1 MRAGKDDALI
11 AISFA
16 PYRRSPSISPR
27 ARDGPERR
35 SSSSPTARSPRFR
48 RRHTGRSRSG
58 GQMTP
63 RETDPPGPTR
73 KEPTGRAGAIS
84 RFFIERPVLSNVIA
98 LVVVLMPRRAPQS
111 AERAISECRPA
122 NRAGHDALPRHQR
135 PDGRRLNRAADRAAG
150 QRRREHA
157 IHAVVQRGRR
167 HLYFG
172 RHLRHRDEPRFGA
185 SHGAEPGWSSPLRRF
200 RRKCSSRA

>member
-1 MRAGKDDALI
+1 VAVLGQEQMVRAGKDDALI

-27 ARDGPERR
+27 GRDGPERR

-48 RRHTGRSRSG
+48 RRHTRRSRSG

-73 KEPTGRAGAIS
+73 KEPTGRAGAVS

-98 LVVVLMPRRAPQS
+98 FVVVLIGLVALLNLPS
-111 AERAISECRPA
+111 A
-122 NRAGHDALPRHQR
+122 QY
-135 PDGRRLNRAADRAAG
+135 LN
-150 QRRREHA
+150 
-157 IHAVVQRGRR
+157 VVPPTVQVTTR
-167 HLYFG
+167 Y
-172 RHLRHRDEPRFGA
+172 PGA
-185 SHGAEPGWSSPLRRF
+185 SARTVVD
-200 RRKCSSRA
+200 